1 MEKIYDIYD
10 NGGVPFKCKVLNK
23 DKKIIVFKAIYD
35 EEGELIEY
43 KYVFSRYYEKIFIG
57 DDPLDFSGEG
67 YNEDFIGNSI
77 LIKMLNGKYMYIG
90 SEIYEFNTEGAGVQ
104 KTLSTE
110 GADEILE
117 FYSYVGNSGV
127 PYPFAIG
134 KKYTYLFTMNYK
146 GIGNKFGDNIPGSKI
161 PRVKIPNKLLKK
173 NQDAYTQ
180 YYENPKIR
188 AAEEPFSVKMIVKRL

>member
-23 DKKIIVFKAIYD
+23 DKKIEIFKAIYD
-35 EEGELIEY
+35 YEEGELIEY

-57 DDPLDFSGEG
+57 DDPLDFSEQG
-67 YNEDFIGNSI
+67 YNDDFIGNSI

-90 SEIYEFNTEGAGVQ
+90 DEIYEFNTEDSGTQ
-104 KTLSTE
+104 KT
-110 GADEILE
+110 DEIIT

-134 KKYTYLFTMNYK
+134 KKYTYLFIEKYGNE
-146 GIGNKFGDNIPGSKI
+146 INKFGNIIPGSKI
-161 PRVKIPNKLLKK
+161 PRVKIPNNLLPK
-173 NQDAYTQ
+173 NQDAYM
-180 YYENPKIR
+180 YYYGNKKNI
-188 AAEEPFSVKMIVKRL
+188 AASLPFNVKMIVKRI

>member
-1 MEKIYDIYD
+1 MQEIYDIYD
-10 NGGVPFKCKVLNK
+10 NGGVPFKCKVK
-23 DKKIIVFKAIYD
+23 IEDKKILIFKAIYDD

-57 DDPLDFSGEG
+57 DDPLGFSGED

-90 SEIYEFNTEGAGVQ
+90 SEIYEFSIEDTG
-104 KTLSTE
+104 
-110 GADEILE
+110 DEIVT
-117 FYSYVGNSGV
+117 FYSYVGNSGT
-127 PYPFAIG
+127 PWPFAIG

-146 GIGNKFGDNIPGSKI
+146 NIGNKFGENIPGSKI

-173 NQDAYTQ
+173 NQDAYM
-180 YYENPKIR
+180 YYFDNVES
-188 AAEEPFSVKMIVKRL
+188 ALPFNVKMIVKRI